1 MVLFRELPLDLR
13 SRAACVCRAWR
24 DAAADPTMWVKISV
38 GDESG
43 VEREVPPGL
52 LVALCRRG
60 GRNVEFLLA
69 LGVALKG
76 QAGVWALAGDTD
88 GVDGVEEIAGA
99 LLAPDTLAR
108 ARELGI
114 KATERLDDNDGH
126 GFFGALGDAVITGP
140 TLTNINDFRAI
151 LIQGA

>member
-60 GRNVEFLLA
+60 GRNVEA
-69 LGVALKG
+69 LCVSGCSALD
-76 QAGVWALAGDTD
+76 VR
-88 GVDGVEEIAGA
+88 A
-99 LLAPDTLAR
+99 LLAAAAECKNLKEIRAATLGPEGGVKWTWPEIQQVRSLAR
-108 ARELGI
+108 PLARLLATLVATLYCTRTARGLLRAGLRKGI
-114 KATERLDDNDGH
+114 RRL
-126 GFFGALGDAVITGP
+126 A
-140 TLTNINDFRAI
+140 
-151 LIQGA
+151 